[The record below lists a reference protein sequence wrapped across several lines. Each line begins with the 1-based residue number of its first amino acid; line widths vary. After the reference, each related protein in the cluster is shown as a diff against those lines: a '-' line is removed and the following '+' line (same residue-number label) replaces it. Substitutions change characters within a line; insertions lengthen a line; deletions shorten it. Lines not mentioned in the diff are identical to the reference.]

1 MSMNRRSE
9 CEDQETTSLNPLWM
23 VAPQNLCLEKD
34 EVHVWLI
41 PLGQPVE
48 KMLGPH
54 SILSPEERE
63 RAHNFHFDHH
73 RQRYIV
79 AHLALRLILG
89 QYLGQRPGRLRF
101 RSNAYGKPALDM
113 EEGEGGC
120 EALDFNLSHSEDLAL
135 LAVCRGRAVGVDVE
149 SIRPDFVHQQ
159 IAERFFSQR
168 EAATLSA
175 LPAKLQP
182 EAFFN
187 CWTRKEAYIK
197 ARGEGLSL
205 ALDGFDVSLVPG
217 ERAAL
222 LSVRD
227 DPQEALRWSLRELS
241 IGPGYAGA
249 LAVEGHD
256 WRLKCWR
263 FGNSERGSV

>member
-1 MSMNRRSE
+1 M
-9 CEDQETTSLNPLWM
+9 TSLNPVWTA
-23 VAPQNLCLEKD
+23 APRSPRLEKN
-34 EVHVWLI
+34 EIHVWLI
-41 PLGQPVE
+41 QLGQPAQ
-48 KMLGPH
+48 KLMSQH
-54 SILSPEERE
+54 SILSAEERE
-63 RAHNFHFDHH
+63 RASNFHFDHH

-79 AHLALRLILG
+79 AHLALRLILS
-89 QYLGQRPGRLRF
+89 QYQGESPDRLRF
-101 RSNAYGKPALDM
+101 RSNAYGKPALDL
-113 EEGEGGC
+113 EEVEGGC
-120 EALDFNLSHSEDLAL
+120 ETLHFNLSHSEDLAL
-135 LAVCRGRAVGVDVE
+135 LAVSRGRALGVDIE
-149 SIRPDFVHQQ
+149 SIRPDFAHQQ
-159 IAERFFSQR
+159 IAERFFSER
-168 EAATLSA
+168 EAATLDA
-175 LPAKLQP
+175 LPRSLQP

-227 DPQEALRWSLRELS
+227 DPEEALRWSLRELP

-263 FGNSERGSV
+263 WAQHAAS